1 MNFIRTNT
9 ILQTLLWFLAFSL
22 ILAWIGADN
31 LYTGDSLVKLFQAKS
46 LLANN
51 FTSEKLIYPA
61 NEFDPNYEFYFFGS
75 GMTLPFNGYL
85 IGQYPLLFSA
95 ILSVAVSIIPD
106 KLLAYI
112 SLFFSALVFYF
123 FSTQFKIDNKQKII
137 LACCTPI
144 FYMSF
149 DLSEHAFLLLMQ
161 IPFLVSYFSESK
173 SSKFL
178 PSLLFGL
185 SSWLRLEVVIF
196 SFCFF
201 FFLFIIYYRL
211 NIIEFFKK
219 EILSISGFAIGI
231 LIIGVTFIFLYGH
244 PLGTRYL
251 LNSSGYVNSFSQKL
265 NIFIG
270 LLFAGNMKFGFY
282 LVSMYFFAISIYCM
296 FHFNSLNQQE
306 KLLFLSSFVFT
317 ILVGLISPFDAV
329 RGWGSRFLFLSILPF
344 SILFISISKK
354 IEIDK
359 KLWKNILRI
368 SIGWSGF
375 ATLLGILLVFATA
388 KHMEK
393 LRNQLN
399 DLKGDLIVFSDE
411 YTTPYF
417 SLNFFTHKAVL
428 ISNPEKYDKFKLKVV
443 TSKNILSFIYIF
455 PKVSDELK
463 VSLAGQSNEFSLS
476 QNVHDS
482 IKKDFAIYEVIE
494 KKDFLIYRYSN
505 QYQLIKGSK

>member
-1 MNFIRTNT
+1 
-9 ILQTLLWFLAFSL
+9 LLFSL

-201 FFLFIIYYRL
+201 
-211 NIIEFFKK
+211 
-219 EILSISGFAIGI
+219 S
-231 LIIGVTFIFLYGH
+231 
-244 PLGTRYL
+244 
-251 LNSSGYVNSFSQKL
+251 
-265 NIFIG
+265 
-270 LLFAGNMKFGFY
+270 FY
-282 LVSMYFFAISIYCM
+282 L
-296 FHFNSLNQQE
+296 
-306 KLLFLSSFVFT
+306 
-317 ILVGLISPFDAV
+317 
-329 RGWGSRFLFLSILPF
+329 
-344 SILFISISKK
+344 
-354 IEIDK
+354 
-359 KLWKNILRI
+359 
-368 SIGWSGF
+368 
-375 ATLLGILLVFATA
+375 
-388 KHMEK
+388 
-393 LRNQLN
+393 
-399 DLKGDLIVFSDE
+399 
-411 YTTPYF
+411 
-417 SLNFFTHKAVL
+417 
-428 ISNPEKYDKFKLKVV
+428 
-443 TSKNILSFIYIF
+443 
-455 PKVSDELK
+455 
-463 VSLAGQSNEFSLS
+463 
-476 QNVHDS
+476 
-482 IKKDFAIYEVIE
+482 
-494 KKDFLIYRYSN
+494 
-505 QYQLIKGSK
+505 